1 MLDLT
6 ANAGTMSTK
15 HRFGAEFGFLPIWQC
30 RYFGRGSGVDQQL
43 LNPCE
48 RLPDP
53 DAPVLSK
60 VEKWQGMYEW
70 MDAWMDFSM
79 I

>member
-6 ANAGTMSTK
+6 ANAGTMCTK

-60 VEKWQGMYEW
+60 VEVAGNV
-70 MDAWMDFSM
+70 
-79 I
+79 